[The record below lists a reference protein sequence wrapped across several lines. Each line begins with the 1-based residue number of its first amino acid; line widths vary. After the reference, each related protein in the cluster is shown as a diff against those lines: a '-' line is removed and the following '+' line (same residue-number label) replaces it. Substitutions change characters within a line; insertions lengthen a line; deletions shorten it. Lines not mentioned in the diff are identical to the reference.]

1 MTTSV
6 WDDVPGQ
13 ERALD
18 RLRALAGGAVQSY
31 LLVGPAGC
39 GKERAARA
47 FSTVLVTGSHDATS
61 RVARLV
67 ARGEYPDVHEVWREG
82 PAVDAAEAEEIV
94 RAAVTTPLEA
104 ACKVIVVH
112 ELHLMRDAAAVRLLK
127 TLEEPSPG
135 VRFVLL
141 ADRLTPELTTIHSR
155 CATVTF
161 GPLEDAVVAAVLARE
176 GHPREAAERAAR
188 ACAGNLERA
197 RLLAADRGFAERLDA
212 FARVPQRLDGSGRAV
227 SEVGAELDAL
237 LDRAVE
243 PVQARHARELAELED
258 RVALTGERGAG
269 RRALEARHKREVR
282 TQRTD
287 ELRAGLA
294 RLAATYHEALTA
306 RPDAPEAAGWAAAVT
321 AIHRAMGHLGLNARE
336 DLVLEALLL
345 RCPSLVPV
353 ASS

>member
-1 MTTSV
+1 
-6 WDDVPGQ
+6 
-13 ERALD
+13 
-18 RLRALAGGAVQSY
+18 
-31 LLVGPAGC
+31 
-39 GKERAARA
+39 
-47 FSTVLVTGSHDATS
+47 
-61 RVARLV
+61 
-67 ARGEYPDVHEVWREG
+67 
-82 PAVDAAEAEEIV
+82 
-94 RAAVTTPLEA
+94 
-104 ACKVIVVH
+104 
-112 ELHLMRDAAAVRLLK
+112 VRLLK

-243 PVQARHARELAELED
+243 PVRARHARELAELED

-306 RPDAPEAAGWAAAVT
+306 RPNAPEAAGWAAAVT